1 MIEKEFGA
9 YLRYLRDLRGLSITE
24 LSKRSAVSP
33 SYISRLEHGGRKPPK
48 PDVLKRLAP
57 HLGIGYNELMLKAGH
72 LVENEEDM
80 RIEDPEMKQLIIGM
94 TPQKKLLN
102 RELDG
107 LSEETIASIRQL
119 VQNIKKDLVENC
131 KKV

>member
-1 MIEKEFGA
+1 MLEKEFGS

-24 LSKRSAVSP
+24 LSRKSTVSP

-72 LVENEEDM
+72 LVESDEDL
-80 RIEDPEMKQLIIGM
+80 RIEDPEMKQLFIGM
-94 TPQKKLLN
+94 TPQKKMLN
-102 RELDG
+102 HELDG
-107 LSEETIASIRQL
+107 LSEETIASIRQM
-119 VQNIKKDLVENC
+119 VQHLKRDLAG
-131 KKV
+131 K